1 MTCAAASHAP
11 KLDGSNTATCTLCP
25 LSTPTASTYGESKLC
40 PLFTMSWRPHVGL
53 MSVSSPVAAPDR
65 AMCDVGAGT
74 CVAGTGVAV
83 AGGAGVSDG
92 DGDSL
97 IAGDEVVAGPG
108 GRVAFGGVC
117 AAKATTARA
126 VTATMATVP
135 VMTGASH
142 NRRRL
147 KRLMTRSSRFKGAGC
162 RKHWERNVRMRS
174 SFRSV
179 PSVIAH
185 FLS

>member
-1 MTCAAASHAP
+1 
-11 KLDGSNTATCTLCP
+11 
-25 LSTPTASTYGESKLC
+25 
-40 PLFTMSWRPHVGL
+40 
-53 MSVSSPVAAPDR
+53 MSVSSPASAPDR
-65 AMCDVGAGT
+65 VMCDVGTGT
-74 CVAGTGVAV
+74 WVAGTGVAV
-83 AGGAGVSDG
+83 AGGVGVSAG
-92 DGDSL
+92 DGDAL
-97 IAGDEVVAGPG
+97 LAGDDVVTGPG
-108 GRVAFGGVC
+108 GRMAFGGVC

-126 VTATMATVP
+126 VTATVATVP
-135 VMTGASH
+135 VMNGASH

-147 KRLMTRSSRFKGAGC
+147 RRLMTRASRSKGAGC